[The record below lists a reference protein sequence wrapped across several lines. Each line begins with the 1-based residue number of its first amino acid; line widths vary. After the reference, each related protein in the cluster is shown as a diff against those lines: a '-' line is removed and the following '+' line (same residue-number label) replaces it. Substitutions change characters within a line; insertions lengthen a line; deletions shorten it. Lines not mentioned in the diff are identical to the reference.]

1 MGCGVVVCAGAGL
14 ERGVILC
21 QAQNLSLMENQVTW
35 LVVCWDFIISKFQ
48 NTCPYFLF
56 WLVFHAISTLTF
68 NFCMALIWKLNSRHQ
83 PVCHLMVLVTSWVE
97 GLPHTLCPAYLTT
110 RTMSPNT
117 PPRTPTNTPSK
128 HCHMLTSLS
137 SKLWIIQRH
146 EAHMRVA
153 RGLNILSST
162 GTVFWSR
169 C

>member
-1 MGCGVVVCAGAGL
+1 MGCGVVVCVGAGL

-21 QAQNLSLMENQVTW
+21 QAQNLTLMENQVTW

-56 WLVFHAISTLTF
+56 WLVFHAISALTF
-68 NFCMALIWKLNSRHQ
+68 NFCMALIWKLNTRHR
-83 PVCHLMVLVTSWVE
+83 PVCHLMVLVASWVE
-97 GLPHTLCPAYLTT
+97 GLPHTLPCLFAKA
-110 RTMSPNT
+110 

-146 EAHMRVA
+146 EAHMRMT

-162 GTVFWSR
+162 GTVFWSL